1 MYMYIYTLSS
11 DFALFV
17 PIRVPQDPL
26 ILRINFALPS
36 SPKTQITNS
45 SYVCGLKCFSFFWK
59 DRQTPTV
66 NSFPSGEGVV

>member
-45 SYVCGLKCFSFFWK
+45 SYVVSVSSGRIGKPQLL
-59 DRQTPTV
+59 TV
-66 NSFPSGEGVV
+66 FHQERVLFEPN